1 MPTDKQ
7 IEAATLK
14 ILVKFLIVQSETET
28 DEEWAV
34 AQVKAD
40 TMDYRRA
47 RKYAQA
53 ALSVI

>member
-1 MPTDKQ
+1 MATDEQ

-14 ILVKFLIVQSETET
+14 ILVTFLIVQSETET
-28 DEEWAV
+28 DEEWAR
-34 AQVKAD
+34 AQVKAE